1 MGGPPGLTK
10 DGFEVQ
16 FGINFLSHALF
27 TKRLLPVLE
36 RTSLNHGEARIINL
50 TSVAYT
56 MYSGGLPLDDLKTAQ
71 LNIGMGG
78 KWARYGQ
85 SKFATVIY
93 TAEMAKRYPKVTTVA
108 LHPGVVHTGLIE
120 DLPFFDR
127 IFIKL
132 NTIGQSIP
140 IHEGAY
146 NTLWAATTPNK
157 DNLKSGAIYYPVGAE
172 QKPTKAATD
181 EILWE
186 KLWTWTEEQL
196 NSSCGGVQ

>member
-10 DGFEVQ
+10 DGYEIQ

-27 TKRLLPVLE
+27 IKRLLHVLE
-36 RTSLNHGEARIINL
+36 RTSSEHGEARVLNL
-50 TSVAYT
+50 TSAAYT
-56 MYSGGLPLDDLKTAQ
+56 MHPGGLPFDDLKTTQ

-85 SKFATVIY
+85 SKFAAVIY

-108 LHPGVVHTGLIE
+108 LNPGVVNTGLIKN
-120 DLPFFDR
+120 LPLFDR
-127 IFIKL
+127 LFVKL
-132 NTIGQSIP
+132 TTFGQSVP

-157 DNLKSGAIYYPVGAE
+157 DKLKSGAIYYPVGEE
-172 QKPTKAATD
+172 QKPTTAATD
-181 EILWE
+181 EVLWG
-186 KLWTWTEEQL
+186 KLWSWTEEQL
-196 NSSCGGVQ
+196 ET